1 MKEIERF
8 IHKENQKK
16 WLEIFMIIE
25 EIEKDNNIISFTYDK
40 DLLIIKI
47 GVNDYI
53 RVNLKEVIE

>member
-16 WLEIFMIIE
+16 WLELFMIIE

-40 DLLIIKI
+40 DLLIIKV

>member
-25 EIEKDNNIISFTYDK
+25 EIEKDNNIISFTYEK
-40 DLLIIKI
+40 DLLTIKV